1 MLNAKAARN
10 DEFYTQLSDIEKEL
24 QYYEKHFYDKTVYL
38 NCDNPSFSNFWKY
51 FNLNFNH
58 LGIKKLIA
66 TYYDNNNKVY
76 RFELTKAN
84 DDGTPIELKT
94 IGLKQNGD
102 FRSSESIEILQKAD
116 IIVTNPPFSLFREY
130 IKQLTDYGK
139 TFLIVGN
146 KNAVIYKEMFPLMM
160 NNQVWLGVTR
170 LTEFILPSGELSTNM
185 NGLTRWFTNLEH
197 DKRNEELILYK
208 TYNNTDYPTFDNSDI
223 INVDKVKDIP
233 SDYNN
238 VIGVPITFF
247 DKWNPNQFEI
257 VGITQGEQSV
267 NGKTRYARIL
277 IKKIGGGDE

>member
-94 IGLKQNGD
+94 IELKQNGD

-267 NGKTRYARIL
+267 NGKTRYTRIL